1 MERCRGGQMKL
12 AAHEQDLVGGWVAS
26 EDGQIEDPV
35 AARIDLLVAHHLKEL
50 GTDSSGWDLLL
61 RDPTDGR
68 LWELTYPE
76 SQCSGGGPPRLTCI
90 GTDRARDKY
99 GSIF

>member
-1 MERCRGGQMKL
+1 MKL
-12 AAHEQDLVGGWVAS
+12 AAHEHDLVGHWVTS
-26 EDGQIEDPV
+26 GDGISKDSVAERIE
-35 AARIDLLVAHHLKEL
+35 RLVAHHLQEL

-76 SQCSGGGPPRLTCI
+76 SESIGGGPPRLTCI
-90 GTDRARDKY
+90 GTDRAREKY
-99 GSIF
+99 GQIF